1 MNGPIVRIL
10 DKMREC
16 PKGIRFRDLCKICD
30 HYFGSPRQAG
40 TRHRIYRTPWPG
52 DPRINIQNDHGM
64 AKAYQIKQVL
74 AAIARLEDEHEPS
87 E

>member
-1 MNGPIVRIL
+1 MTRRIEKIL
-10 DKMREC
+10 LKMRER
-16 PKGIRFRDLCKICD
+16 PKGIRYVDLSKICD

-40 TRHRIYRTPWPG
+40 TSHRVYKTPWPG

-64 AKAYQIKQVL
+64 AKAYQVKQVL
-74 AAIARLEDEHEPS
+74 VAIARLEDENEPA